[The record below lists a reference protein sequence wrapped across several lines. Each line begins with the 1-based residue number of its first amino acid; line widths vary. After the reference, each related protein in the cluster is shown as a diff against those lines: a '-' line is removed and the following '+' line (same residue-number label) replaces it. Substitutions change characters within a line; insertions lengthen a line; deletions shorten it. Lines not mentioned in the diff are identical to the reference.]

1 MGPVCSPRPQVF
13 PAEALRNVG
22 GPQHLRG
29 TLSIPRAPQAAE
41 GLWSE
46 PSIRSGPAEAEL
58 TRMSPPY

>member
-1 MGPVCSPRPQVF
+1 MGPVCFPRPQVF
-13 PAEALRNVG
+13 PAEALRNVE

-29 TLSIPRAPQAAE
+29 TLSIPQVPQAAE

-46 PSIRSGPAEAEL
+46 LSLRSQPAGAEL